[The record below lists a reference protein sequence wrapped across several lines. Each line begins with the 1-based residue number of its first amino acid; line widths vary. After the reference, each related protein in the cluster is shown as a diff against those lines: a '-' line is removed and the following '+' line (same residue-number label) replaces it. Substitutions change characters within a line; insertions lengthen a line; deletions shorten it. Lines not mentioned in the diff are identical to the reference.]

1 MGKGG
6 VRTDR
11 FNTLLVFASI
21 PLRLSSKE
29 KKERGGRGGGR
40 EKGEKQDV
48 EIVACNNLWTQQFVR
63 DRFAHRSEF
72 AG

>member
-29 KKERGGRGGGR
+29 KKERGGGEGE
-40 EKGEKQDV
+40 EKKEK
-48 EIVACNNLWTQQFVR
+48 NKTLK
-63 DRFAHRSEF
+63 
-72 AG
+72 

>member
-29 KKERGGRGGGR
+29 KEREGGGGR